1 MGFVNRIFYYG
12 IITPISLLPFP
23 ILYAVSDV
31 LAFLMYY
38 VVGYRK
44 KVVMENLRNSFPE
57 KSEKE
62 RIAIAKKFYHHL
74 CDLALESLKIFTIS
88 EKDAKARVLYSGTE
102 IMQRYFEKGRSIIVA
117 MAHYNN
123 WEMVAVTVDQAI
135 PHQACAIYKP
145 LTNQYFDK
153 KMLSSREKYGIK
165 MIHLKKVKRVF
176 EEMKRDKVLSATH
189 FLIDQAPSYHST
201 PHWMTFLN
209 QETGVLAG
217 TERFAKDYNYP
228 VVFLDVQKPRRGYYT
243 CRFIDAFSDPESTK
257 EGEITE
263 KTNQMLEEYIIA
275 KPEFWLWSH
284 KRWKRK
290 KNEPKVHYER

>member
-1 MGFVNRIFYYG
+1 MGVVNRIFYYG
-12 IITPISLLPFP
+12 FVVPLSLMPFRV
-23 ILYAVSDV
+23 LYVFSDI

-44 KVVMENLRNSFPE
+44 KVVMANLANSFPE

-62 RIAIAKKFYHHL
+62 RVAIAKKFYRHL
-74 CDLALESLKIFTIS
+74 CDLTLESLKMFTIG
-88 EKDAKARVLYSGTE
+88 EKDAKERVTYLDTHVVQKYYDQDKSL
-102 IMQRYFEKGRSIIVA
+102 IVA

-145 LTNQYFDK
+145 LTNVYFDG
-153 KMLSSREKYGIK
+153 KMLSSRQKYGIK
-165 MIHLKKVKRVF
+165 MIHLKKVKRDF
-176 EEMKRDKVLSATH
+176 EEMKTRLTATF

-209 QETGVLAG
+209 QETGVLLG
-217 TERFAKDYNYP
+217 TERFSKDYDFP

-243 CRFIDAFSDPESTK
+243 CRFVDVFSEPRSTK
-257 EGEITE
+257 PGEITE
-263 KTNQMLEEYIIA
+263 KVTQMLEAHIKE

-290 KNEPKVHYER
+290 KDEPKIHYER